1 MDEDLPRLKERLY
14 RGARQM
20 RDKQSLKCWLALVG
34 LASLPALSGAAE
46 TPNADQALKELQKG
60 NARFARGKM
69 LQLRRDQARIEET
82 AKGQHPFV
90 TVLTCSDSRLP
101 PEIVFDQGLGDVF
114 TVRVAGN
121 VADVDEIGTIE
132 YGVGHLRTPLCVVL
146 GHTSCGAVTAVVKG
160 AVVHGNI
167 PALVD
172 NIAPAVEQA
181 RHQHP
186 EMTEDQLIPA
196 AIEANVF
203 QSIADLLTHSEEVR
217 DLVIGGKLRVLGAV
231 YDVQNG
237 RVRWLGVH
245 PGQAALLASAPV
257 PHGVAATPAPTHAEH
272 AEERAAAAKPP
283 EPAAQHP
290 PKPAE
295 PAKHEEPATQERG
308 HAGH

>member
-1 MDEDLPRLKERLY
+1 MKPAYEEERRKTPKRNPRH
-14 RGARQM
+14 
-20 RDKQSLKCWLALVG
+20 WLVLVG
-34 LASLPALSGAAE
+34 VATLPALGWAADAP
-46 TPNADQALKELQKG
+46 TADQALKELQKG

-69 LQLRRDQARIEET
+69 LQLRRDQARREVT

-132 YGVGHLRTPLCVVL
+132 YGVGHLNTPLCVVL
-146 GHTSCGAVTAVVKG
+146 GHTGCGAVTAVVKG
-160 AVVHGNI
+160 AEVHGHI

-172 NIAPAVEQA
+172 NVVPAVEAA

-186 EMTEDQLIPA
+186 DLSVDQLIPA

-203 QSIADLLTHSEEVR
+203 QAIGDILSRSEEVR
-217 DLVIGGKLRVLGAV
+217 HLVISGKLRVLGAV
-231 YDVQNG
+231 YDIQTG

-245 PGQAALLASAPV
+245 PGQAALLTSAPAS
-257 PHGVAATPAPTHAEH
+257 HGHAEAVPAVEAKH
-272 AEERAAAAKPP
+272 EAAAKP
-283 EPAAQHP
+283 EAAEHGQAAQHEAAVH
-290 PKPAE
+290 KEE
-295 PAKHEEPATQERG
+295 PAKEKPPAKKAEPG
-308 HAGH
+308 HGGH